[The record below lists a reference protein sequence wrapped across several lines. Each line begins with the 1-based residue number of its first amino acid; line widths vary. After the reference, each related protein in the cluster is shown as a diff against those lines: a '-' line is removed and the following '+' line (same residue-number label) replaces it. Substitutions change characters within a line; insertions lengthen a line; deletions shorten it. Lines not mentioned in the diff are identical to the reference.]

1 MTTTHAKPVCSTDD
15 TLKHLASPQAT
26 YNPKLAREVV
36 VDGVFIRSTA
46 TSKPELL
53 TGTGVFDREG
63 HCKDF
68 FQQVTALVSTAGCD
82 KFWAQAAG
90 AWAVA
95 ETHQGHISLCH
106 VQAIIA
112 QEWPLYFTGKSHC
125 ISQGKAIVFNTE
137 KPLYFTGK
145 SHCISHRKAIVFYR
159 EKLLYFIE
167 KPLYFTGRSC
177 CIS

>member
-1 MTTTHAKPVCSTDD
+1 MKTTHTHSQQVLPTTTHTQPTGSIDITVTTTHAKPVCSTDD

-125 ISQGKAIVFNTE
+125 I
-137 KPLYFTGK
+137 
-145 SHCISHRKAIVFYR
+145 
-159 EKLLYFIE
+159 
-167 KPLYFTGRSC
+167 
-177 CIS
+177 